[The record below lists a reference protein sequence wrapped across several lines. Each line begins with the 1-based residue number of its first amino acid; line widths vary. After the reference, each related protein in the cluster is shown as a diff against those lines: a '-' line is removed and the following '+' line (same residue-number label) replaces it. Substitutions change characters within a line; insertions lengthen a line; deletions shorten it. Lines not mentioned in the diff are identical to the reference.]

1 MNILVRVAML
11 LAVLLPCSAG
21 IFAYDWNNL
30 TEKDI
35 AEIRAAR
42 HAFYSIHSEGKQE
55 AIIENLDR
63 GEKVDGNQND
73 FDMRYYGLHLNLNFT
88 DSSIIAFVD
97 YKVKSLVA
105 ALNRVDLNFRNE
117 LTVDS
122 IKVGATTATYTHASH
137 LLSINLPAPVGLN
150 QEFDMEVFYH
160 GKPYYDGSAGLTFTS
175 QFSTQLCWT
184 KATPFRARYWWPS
197 KDFPEDKVDSLDLYI
212 ECPTAY
218 DIATNGLR
226 VTSTDLGG
234 GRKLEHF
241 KHNYP
246 ICTYLV
252 AFCCATYTKD
262 IQTWV
267 YGADSIPYYS
277 YSLPG
282 NTVAMNAFKTIGPQS
297 LTILSD
303 RYGEY
308 PYINEKMGCADFGW
322 NGAMEHQTFAMF
334 ATDFHT
340 DWVIAHESAHQWWG
354 DMITCRTFHHIWINE
369 GFATYSE
376 PLFMEATA
384 GTTAYR
390 NYMQTLKF
398 MGPGSIY
405 VENLTQSEIYDS
417 NLSYDKAAFV
427 LHMLRGVYG
436 DSLFFQG
443 VRAFANSQFR
453 YGTATT
459 EDFVSVFSAT
469 AGEDISWFTNEW
481 IYGEGHPDYE
491 YSWQC
496 RPDGM
501 GNYIVDLFIEQVQ
514 ETPTVFRMP
523 IKTTVTTTAG
533 TVDTT
538 IWNNGRFMAYS
549 LPFADSVTNIQ
560 LDPLQWILRTTTLVP
575 FGVHVISTNLPDAV
589 LGEMYADTLQ
599 AVGGIQPYHWQFLGG
614 DLPFG
619 VDFDTA
625 TAVLSGIPTFP
636 AQYFFTLVC
645 KDSSFPEKTDTVSL
659 TIIVVEPPGICGDAD
674 GNNIVTISD
683 AVYLINYIFS
693 GGPAPDPITTGDAD
707 CNGIITISDAVYLIN
722 YIFTGGPA
730 PCSACP

>member
-1 MNILVRVAML
+1 
-11 LAVLLPCSAG
+11 
-21 IFAYDWNNL
+21 
-30 TEKDI
+30 
-35 AEIRAAR
+35 
-42 HAFYSIHSEGKQE
+42 
-55 AIIENLDR
+55 
-63 GEKVDGNQND
+63 
-73 FDMRYYGLHLNLNFT
+73 
-88 DSSIIAFVD
+88 
-97 YKVKSLVA
+97 
-105 ALNRVDLNFRNE
+105 
-117 LTVDS
+117 
-122 IKVGATTATYTHASH
+122 
-137 LLSINLPAPVGLN
+137 
-150 QEFDMEVFYH
+150 
-160 GKPYYDGSAGLTFTS
+160 
-175 QFSTQLCWT
+175 
-184 KATPFRARYWWPS
+184 
-197 KDFPEDKVDSLDLYI
+197 
-212 ECPTAY
+212 
-218 DIATNGLR
+218 
-226 VTSTDLGG
+226 
-234 GRKLEHF
+234 
-241 KHNYP
+241 
-246 ICTYLV
+246 
-252 AFCCATYTKD
+252 
-262 IQTWV
+262 
-267 YGADSIPYYS
+267 
-277 YSLPG
+277 
-282 NTVAMNAFKTIGPQS
+282 
-297 LTILSD
+297 
-303 RYGEY
+303 
-308 PYINEKMGCADFGW
+308 
-322 NGAMEHQTFAMF
+322 
-334 ATDFHT
+334 
-340 DWVIAHESAHQWWG
+340 
-354 DMITCRTFHHIWINE
+354 
-369 GFATYSE
+369 
-376 PLFMEATA
+376 
-384 GTTAYR
+384 
-390 NYMQTLKF
+390 
-398 MGPGSIY
+398 
-405 VENLTQSEIYDS
+405 
-417 NLSYDKAAFV
+417 
-427 LHMLRGVYG
+427 MLRGVYG

-589 LGEMYADTLQ
+589 LGEMYSDTLK

-659 TIIVVEPPGICGDAD
+659 TIIVVEPSGICGDAD